1 MRAWFVTAILLA
13 VALAPVFDAPAE
25 LGEASHDVQP
35 SSPLQ
40 ATVFP
45 STGWTAGGQE
55 ITITGSGFLDLA
67 DRNVTDDG
75 QTHQWAQT
83 TADYSDEAGRWNA
96 VAVDSN
102 GHVHV
107 VHIKDTSY
115 QLRHSVYDGTGWSS
129 SAIKNCGKT
138 YCWDVHMVIDG
149 NDELH
154 VAYTTYTSSRETLE
168 YMHHDG
174 TTWTSTEVTR
184 APCLVRWASPLTRI
198 TTHTS
203 PTPPTG
209 NTAATGS
216 VLLRMTEPV
225 GPAKGSMWEATE
237 VANRRSLST
246 GTTTSTS
253 PTRTAAH
260 RN

>member
-1 MRAWFVTAILLA
+1 MRVWMVTAILLA

-25 LGEASHDVQP
+25 LGDVSHDVQL

-40 ATVFP
+40 TTVSP
-45 STGWTAGGQE
+45 TTGWTAGGQE

-174 TTWTSTEVTR
+174 TTWTSTEVTPS
-184 APCLVRWASPLTRI
+184 ALFGPVGIAVQPQVWTTRWNQRVVSSTTVATGLNPLHNRQHRSVPTMILKRWLNFPLTR
-198 TTHTS
+198 
-203 PTPPTG
+203 PF
-209 NTAATGS
+209 
-216 VLLRMTEPV
+216 MEP
-225 GPAKGSMWEATE
+225 WW
-237 VANRRSLST
+237 NL
-246 GTTTSTS
+246 
-253 PTRTAAH
+253 
-260 RN
+260 N

>member
-40 ATVFP
+40 ATVSP

-115 QLRHSVYDGTGWSS
+115 QLRHSVYDGTSWSS

-174 TTWTSTEVTR
+174 TTWTSTEVTPS
-184 APCLVRWASPLTRI
+184 ALF
-198 TTHTS
+198 
-203 PTPPTG
+203 G
-209 NTAATGS
+209 
-216 VLLRMTEPV
+216 PV
-225 GPAKGSMWEATE
+225 GH
-237 VANRRSLST
+237 RR
-246 GTTTSTS
+246 
-253 PTRTAAH
+253 
-260 RN
+260 